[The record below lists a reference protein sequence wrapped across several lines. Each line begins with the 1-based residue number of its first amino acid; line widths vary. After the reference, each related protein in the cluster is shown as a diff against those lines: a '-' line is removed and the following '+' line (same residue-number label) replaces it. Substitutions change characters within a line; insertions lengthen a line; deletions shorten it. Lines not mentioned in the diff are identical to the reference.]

1 MILPGNRTERNALFH
16 NPRASFRT
24 FSRFALTERALV
36 RESPGTGRTVRED
49 RGGREQAPYRAS
61 HAMEGTMTDREKLL
75 NEVFEAALQYDMTY
89 FG

>member
-1 MILPGNRTERNALFH
+1 
-16 NPRASFRT
+16 
-24 FSRFALTERALV
+24 V
-36 RESPGTGRTVRED
+36 RESPATGRTVRED

-61 HAMEGTMTDREKLL
+61 HTMEATMTDRETLL